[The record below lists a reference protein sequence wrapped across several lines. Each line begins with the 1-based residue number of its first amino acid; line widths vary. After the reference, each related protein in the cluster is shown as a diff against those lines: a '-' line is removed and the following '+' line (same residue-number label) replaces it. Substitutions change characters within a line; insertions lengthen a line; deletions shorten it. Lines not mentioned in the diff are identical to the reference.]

1 MTTPF
6 LWGLGTSNNGLLA
19 SLLTLQSTEL
29 NSLASGSV
37 ALSSV
42 GGSSGKFTN
51 ANTGAAIWGELFLT
65 LGTIGSALQSG
76 ANVAGWFISSSD
88 SGSTYEKSSAAPSRP
103 PDFIIPLPAATI
115 SAADQFKAAG
125 KILLPSVQFKV
136 LLQNN
141 TGQTFASSANT
152 LKLAPISVN
161 F

>member
-6 LWGLGTSNNGLLA
+6 LWGLGTSNSGLLT

-29 NSLASGSV
+29 NSLANAAV
-37 ALSSV
+37 VLSSV

-51 ANTGAAIWGELFLT
+51 NDTGGAIWGELFLT
-65 LGTIGSALQSG
+65 LGAIGSTLSAG
-76 ANVAGWFISSSD
+76 ANIAGWFISSPD
-88 SGSTYEKSSAAPSRP
+88 SGSTYEKSSAAPPRP
-103 PDFIIPLPAATI
+103 PDFIIPLPATTI

-125 KILLPSVQFKV
+125 KVMLPSVQFKV

-141 TGQTFASSANT
+141 TGQALAASANT
-152 LKLAPISVN
+152 LKAAPISVQ